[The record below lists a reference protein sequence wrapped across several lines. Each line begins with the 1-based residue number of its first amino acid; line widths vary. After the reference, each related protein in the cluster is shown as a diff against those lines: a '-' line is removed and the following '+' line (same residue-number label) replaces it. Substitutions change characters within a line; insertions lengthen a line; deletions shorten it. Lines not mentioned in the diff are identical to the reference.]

1 MSDNK
6 HEIAFVKFP
15 GGFGIC
21 GDVYI
26 RSDLIVSIFSRGDK
40 YRVEM
45 TNGNLVDPISAKSVA
60 DMKLVV
66 LRQGEAGTAVN
77 IVIGDNGVEE
87 AIHEAITEVLEA

>member
-15 GGFGIC
+15 SGFGIC

-45 TNGNLVDPISAKSVA
+45 VNGNLIDPISAESVA
-60 DMKLVV
+60 DMSLVV
-66 LRQGEAGTAVN
+66 LSQGEAGTAVN
-77 IVIGDNGVEE
+77 IVTSGDNIERT
-87 AIHEAITEVLEA
+87 IHEAITEVLEA